1 MYIYIYT
8 MDKMA
13 NPVNQVNQTPP
24 QSSQHTRLPFH
35 EKGSVTS
42 GQSTTPPATPATK
55 GGSHTKN
62 HRGGGNCSGS
72 ANQWQ
77 LQNVGTLDQ
86 QLSRTFNPNLGN
98 TATQSTN
105 AISTIFNPNASNNW
119 KGGRKRGGNLGAVA
133 YEALTP
139 GILLATQ
146 NMYKLKRN
154 RTGKKTSKNQ
164 KRKTRGGDF
173 GSLLGQAA
181 VPGILLAT
189 QNMYKLKR
197 NRTGKKTSKNQKR
210 KTRGGDLGS
219 LIGEAAVPGILL
231 ATQNMYRKKTKKNI
245 SKKLRR

>member
-1 MYIYIYT
+1 MIKPT
-8 MDKMA
+8 H
-13 NPVNQVNQTPP
+13 TP
-24 QSSQHTRLPFH
+24 LPFH
-35 EKGSVTS
+35 KGTTTPVTTTPVTTTPVTTTPS
-42 GQSTTPPATPATK
+42 SQSTPTTVTK
-55 GGSHTKN
+55 GGSHSKK

-86 QLSRTFNPNLGN
+86 QLSRTFDPNLGN

-105 AISTIFNPNASNNW
+105 AISTILNPNASNNW
-119 KGGRKRGGNLGAVA
+119 TYPSNNLKGGKKRGGNLGAIA

-139 GILLATQ
+139 GILLASQ

-154 RTGKKTSKNQ
+154 RTGKKTSKNK
-164 KRKTRGGDF
+164 KRRTRGGDF

-197 NRTGKKTSKNQKR
+197 NKTGKKTSKNQKR
-210 KTRGGDLGS
+210 RTRGGDFGS
-219 LIGEAAVPGILL
+219 LVGQAAVPGILL
-231 ATQNMYRKKTKKNI
+231 ATQNMYRIKSKKNR